1 MKYIITENSL
11 RRVQFKYLDYLFEGM
26 HVIKMLSPDDN
37 IFSGPN
43 AIFWKKND
51 SILLVLRI
59 REKNKLEVTYPI
71 WEDISNMF
79 SLDYYETQE
88 LMEEWAEQR
97 LGVGKVKAASVDFF

>member
-11 RRVQFKYLDYLFEGM
+11 RRVQFKFLDYLFEGM
-26 HVIKMLSPDDN
+26 HEIKMLSPN
-37 IFSGPN
+37 GIFSGPN
-43 AIFWKKND
+43 TIFWKKDD
-51 SILLVLRI
+51 SILLALRI

>member
-26 HVIKMLSPDDN
+26 HEIKMLSPN
-37 IFSGPN
+37 GIFSGPN
-43 AIFWKKND
+43 TIFWKKDD
-51 SILLVLRI
+51 SILLALRI